1 MRFPKLWQYSSI
13 FRAALEATSGNTN
26 FTDVTRR
33 KSPSSE
39 INFLSVSRHE
49 SGFCKSRFP
58 TTAYRSRPYCTAGH
72 LAPQPSHNPDMFQS
86 DFHVFDE
93 PKTFIQGRRI
103 SSDDILKSEI
113 RMWLGNQDDF
123 FYSLGL
129 ENFIGSYDKRFITP
143 GYYVGQSRAGIET

>member
-1 MRFPKLWQYSSI
+1 
-13 FRAALEATSGNTN
+13 
-26 FTDVTRR
+26 
-33 KSPSSE
+33 
-39 INFLSVSRHE
+39 
-49 SGFCKSRFP
+49 
-58 TTAYRSRPYCTAGH
+58 
-72 LAPQPSHNPDMFQS
+72 MFQS

-129 ENFIGSYDKRFITP
+129 ENLIGSYDKRFITP